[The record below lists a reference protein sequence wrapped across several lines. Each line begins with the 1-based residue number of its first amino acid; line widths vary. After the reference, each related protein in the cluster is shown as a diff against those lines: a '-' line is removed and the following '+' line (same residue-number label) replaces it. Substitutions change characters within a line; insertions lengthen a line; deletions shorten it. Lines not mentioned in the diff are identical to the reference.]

1 MLNLNYIFTYDCT
14 FTKLKYNLTSDL
26 HTGRR
31 NNMKC
36 LQDKTNILKYLPGTC
51 VSHRNI
57 IKAPK

>member
-31 NNMKC
+31 KHE
-36 LQDKTNILKYLPGTC
+36 
-51 VSHRNI
+51 VFVE
-57 IKAPK
+57 